1 MPYIVD
7 RNKIIPVN
15 VNANYDSK
23 PLPYPAHDLSTVFTH
38 YDKTK
43 GCNVP
48 TENKL
53 NVGGANNNG
62 AEGK

>member
-7 RNKIIPVN
+7 RSKVIPVN
-15 VNANYDSK
+15 VNNKYPPK
-23 PLPYPAHDLSTVFTH
+23 PLLYKMHDLSSVFTH

-43 GCNVP
+43 GYNVP

-53 NVGGANNNG
+53 NNGGVNKNYG
-62 AEGK
+62 AS